1 MCFYSSIIF
10 THHFLSGS
18 GISSTRKTWTYWIE
32 TSEGTWRWF
41 MDCSITLM
49 TRSWERAVI
58 IQLGE
63 NSVEIVSRCINASW
77 EGKKDEVTFFSVVSS
92 DKTKGNVYKLKHRK
106 FHLNIFFFFF
116 TVRVLKLWN
125 RTMEWLRR
133 LHPLRYSTL
142 SWSWCCLTDLVLGK
156 GVD

>member
-106 FHLNIFFFFF
+106 FHLNILFFF
-116 TVRVLKLWN
+116 LLWGCSN
-125 RTMEWLRR
+125 FGTGQ
-133 LHPLRYSTL
+133 
-142 SWSWCCLTDLVLGK
+142 WSGWEGFIPWDIQHSVGH
-156 GVD
+156 GAV

>member
-1 MCFYSSIIF
+1 M
-10 THHFLSGS
+10 
-18 GISSTRKTWTYWIE
+18 
-32 TSEGTWRWF
+32 
-41 MDCSITLM
+41 
-49 TRSWERAVI
+49 I

-116 TVRVLKLWN
+116 YCEGAQTLEQDNGVVEKASSLEIFNTQLVMVLSN
-125 RTMEWLRR
+125 
-133 LHPLRYSTL
+133 
-142 SWSWCCLTDLVLGK
+142 
-156 GVD
+156 